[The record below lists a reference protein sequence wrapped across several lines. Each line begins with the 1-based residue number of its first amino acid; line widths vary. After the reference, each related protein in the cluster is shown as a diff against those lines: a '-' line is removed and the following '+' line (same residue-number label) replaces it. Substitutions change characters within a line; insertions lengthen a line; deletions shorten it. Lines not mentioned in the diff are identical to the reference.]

1 MKRRD
6 DNVSALCKPA
16 AGEAGRTGD
25 WRDVRPVID
34 NAKCTAVKRG
44 EILSLVRR

>member
-6 DNVSALCKPA
+6 DTVSALCKPA

-44 EILSLVRR
+44 EILSLVSR